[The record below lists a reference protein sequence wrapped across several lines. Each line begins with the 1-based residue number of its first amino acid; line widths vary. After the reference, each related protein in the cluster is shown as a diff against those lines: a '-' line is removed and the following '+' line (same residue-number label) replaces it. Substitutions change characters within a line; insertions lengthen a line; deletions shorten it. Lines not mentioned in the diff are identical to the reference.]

1 LKVMSN
7 VSEPATVNNT
17 IADGPEL
24 FAVNTIIQSTY
35 AHYIVFGC
43 AIFACCWAVWCA
55 FLVRKVEMHAEH
67 VRANDNEE
75 DKADAANDDLPWTS
89 EACLE

>member
-1 LKVMSN
+1 MSN

-55 FLVRKVEMHAEH
+55 FLVSLHFIP
-67 VRANDNEE
+67 
-75 DKADAANDDLPWTS
+75 LYSTS
-89 EACLE
+89 FSHRQKSLNF